1 MIKYRLNFTVPAET
15 LFALMAK
22 VLPIEDLSVEE
33 IVVHAPPAKKVAQ
46 PPQSQPQLVKPKIK
60 RDRGGP
66 NMKAG
71 ANAIIMELF
80 SDGKG
85 HRATELKALF
95 AARGLSANGVGSA
108 LEKLKKRGFVSQ
120 PELGLWQRTASP
132 QRQSA

>member
-1 MIKYRLNFTVPAET
+1 MIKYRLGFTMSAET

-22 VLPIEDLSVEE
+22 VLPIEDLNVEE
-33 IVVHAPPAKKVAQ
+33 IIERPPAVQKPARRLAQ
-46 PPQSQPQLVKPKIK
+46 PQPQLVKPERKK

-85 HRATELKALF
+85 HRA
-95 AARGLSANGVGSA
+95 
-108 LEKLKKRGFVSQ
+108 
-120 PELGLWQRTASP
+120 
-132 QRQSA
+132 